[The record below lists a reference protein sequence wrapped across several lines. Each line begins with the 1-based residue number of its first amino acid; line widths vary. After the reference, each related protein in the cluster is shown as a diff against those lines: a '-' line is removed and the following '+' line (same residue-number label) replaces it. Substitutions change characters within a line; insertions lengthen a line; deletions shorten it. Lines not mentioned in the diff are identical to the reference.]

1 MILRRMWIETKT
13 SRKENNL
20 ILRRKT
26 LYYGYKNYSQ
36 GLRIYYQSLRIY
48 YQGLVINYQS
58 LRIVFAR
65 GITHFKCSKQIF
77 YLIAFTY
84 SQPFYH

>member
-1 MILRRMWIETKT
+1 MDRNKNIREGKHFNPREKT
-13 SRKENNL
+13 S
-20 ILRRKT
+20 
-26 LYYGYKNYSQ
+26 YYGYKNYSQ

-65 GITHFKCSKQIF
+65 GITHFKF
-77 YLIAFTY
+77 VL
-84 SQPFYH
+84 